1 MRLRSIALLLVGI
14 VIALFAALNW
24 AVISQ
29 STSLNLGV
37 MTVQG
42 PLGVVLLGLTAL
54 LAVVFVIYVL
64 YMQTAMLLDNR
75 RQAKD
80 MEQQRSLADQAEL
93 SRFTELRAY
102 MQGELMNAEK
112 RSEDQH
118 MQMLAKLE
126 RLEANLAA
134 TIEQA
139 AQR

>member
-1 MRLRSIALLLVGI
+1 MRLRSIALLVVAVL
-14 VIALFAALNW
+14 IALFAALNW

-37 MTVQG
+37 VQVQG
-42 PLGVVLLGLTAL
+42 PLGIVLLGLTLL

-64 YMQTAMLLDNR
+64 YMQTAMLLDSR

-102 MQGELMNAEK
+102 MQGELMQANQ
-112 RSEDQH
+112 RSEEQ
-118 MQMLAKLE
+118 QAQLLARLD

-134 TIEQA
+134 NIEQA
-139 AQR
+139 LQK

>member
-14 VIALFAALNW
+14 LIALFAVLNW
-24 AVISQ
+24 TVISQ

-64 YMQTAMLLDNR
+64 YMQTAMLLDSR

-80 MEQQRSLADQAEL
+80 IEQQRSLADQAEL

-102 MQGELMNAEK
+102 MQGEWIQANQANESQRAEI
-112 RSEDQH
+112 
-118 MQMLAKLE
+118 LARLD

-134 TIEQA
+134 NIEQSL
-139 AQR
+139 QK